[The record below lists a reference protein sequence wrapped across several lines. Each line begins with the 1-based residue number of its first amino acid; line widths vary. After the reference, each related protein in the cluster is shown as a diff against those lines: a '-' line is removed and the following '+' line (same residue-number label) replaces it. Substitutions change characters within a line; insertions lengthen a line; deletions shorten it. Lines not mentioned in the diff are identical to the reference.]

1 MMAFGC
7 CEKAANGRRV
17 CLELM
22 EAISKIREEIYVCR
36 KSSGAFT
43 AGPHERR
50 AHIRAVT
57 LTPRQRG
64 WFLTKQFRANKGTFG
79 CVSLCVGAA
88 LSCAFTARGSAG
100 LGRQL

>member
-36 KSSGAFT
+36 ISRGAFT
-43 AGPHERR
+43 AGPHERL
-50 AHIRAVT
+50 AHVHAVT
-57 LTPRQRG
+57 LTPKQRG
-64 WFLTKQFRANKGTFG
+64 WFLTKQFRANKGTFW
-79 CVSLCVGAA
+79 CVSLCVFAA
-88 LSCAFTARGSAG
+88 LSCEFTARGSAG
-100 LGRQL
+100 LRRQR